1 MKGLP
6 CRPGAEGEGRGER
19 TDWTVRIEP
28 KARPM
33 RSILA
38 FYEIDREY
46 GGPEEGG
53 WCAPLR
59 REKGVRLM
67 T

>member
-1 MKGLP
+1 
-6 CRPGAEGEGRGER
+6 
-19 TDWTVRIEP
+19 
-28 KARPM
+28 M
-33 RSILA
+33 RSVAVYLTQ
-38 FYEIDREY
+38 RLY

-53 WCAPLR
+53 WCAPLW

>member
-1 MKGLP
+1 MPTL
-6 CRPGAEGEGRGER
+6 
-19 TDWTVRIEP
+19 
-28 KARPM
+28 
-33 RSILA
+33 LA
-38 FYEIDREY
+38 FYDMDLDY

-53 WCAPLR
+53 WCAPLW

>member
-1 MKGLP
+1 MNVQ
-6 CRPGAEGEGRGER
+6 EH
-19 TDWTVRIEP
+19 I
-28 KARPM
+28 PM

-53 WCAPLR
+53 WCAPLW

>member
-1 MKGLP
+1 
-6 CRPGAEGEGRGER
+6 
-19 TDWTVRIEP
+19 
-28 KARPM
+28 M

-38 FYEIDREY
+38 FYEIDRCY

-53 WCAPLR
+53 WCAPLW